1 MREGSTRRDP
11 RSVPTVRRAPEPVA
25 RDALLSL
32 QAKVGNRA
40 VVAALAQARSAASVK
55 GGKTGFALGDVDSL
69 PLVAGRFG
77 SQMNQVTVHP
87 VEMPKVG
94 SAPRLTKRTVVAP
107 KSRPSH
113 TETGGRAVHDVV
125 GGLGY
130 DTRTGPTPGASGAYK
145 WVVQWK
151 LDKPSAKGGWIVQQ
165 VDFKVDAQEADDR
178 DSKANSIKK
187 AFGVKPMKK
196 FDVQAKLNAD
206 PAALTRY
213 WEAWPVSPGR
223 SVTTYAEGGDLEDD
237 TYAFPSFGPGTKGSV
252 GSAGKAEFYEGLKL
266 PDSFQVLNKAPAW
279 ILPITRTKPKLEGG
293 TGSIPHTL
301 MATWNSTKKDADD
314 KPDETTKIKT
324 K

>member
-1 MREGSTRRDP
+1 MP
-11 RSVPTVRRAPEPVA
+11 PVRRAPEPSA
-25 RDALLSL
+25 RDALLDR
-32 QAKVGNRA
+32 QATVGNRA
-40 VVAALAQARSAASVK
+40 VVAALAQARGPAPVK
-55 GGKTGFALGDVDSL
+55 GGKTGFALDDVDSL

-77 SQMNQVTVHP
+77 SQMSQVTAPDP
-87 VEMPKVG
+87 VEMPPVG

-107 KSRPSH
+107 TSRPSH
-113 TETGGRAVHDVV
+113 TETGGRAGHDAV

-130 DTRTGPTPGASGAYK
+130 QTQSGPTPGASGGYK

-151 LDKPSAKGGWIVQQ
+151 LDKPSANGGWIVQQ
-165 VDFKVDAQEADDR
+165 VDFKVDAKEADDK
-178 DSKANSIKK
+178 DSKANSVKK

-196 FDVQAKLNAD
+196 VDVQAKLNVD
-206 PAALTRY
+206 PAGLTRY
-213 WEAWPVSPGR
+213 WEAWPVSPGE

-252 GSAGKAEFYEGLKL
+252 GSAGKAEFYEGLEL

-279 ILPITRTKPKLEGG
+279 ILPITRSKPKLAGG

-301 MATWNSTKKDADD
+301 MATWDSTKKDADD